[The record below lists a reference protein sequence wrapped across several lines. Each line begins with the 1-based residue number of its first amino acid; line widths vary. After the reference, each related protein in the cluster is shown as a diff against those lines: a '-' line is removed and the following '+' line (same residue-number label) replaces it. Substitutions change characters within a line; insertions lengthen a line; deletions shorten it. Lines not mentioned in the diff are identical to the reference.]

1 MSEDIWGLVL
11 VDAIFLALAG
21 SVTLWFRAWL
31 RSQREDL
38 DRVLGDLADQR
49 QELTRIASRIER
61 LCALQ
66 EARLEAGSEAPPVA
80 PVTRGPIPS
89 PERRPVR
96 ETTAPA
102 VARRTE
108 AVPEPP
114 SEPRPD
120 RSAGEGR
127 YDRAW
132 ELLAQGQQPGEVAR
146 RLRLGV
152 AEVELMARMLRYQQ
166 RR

>member
-1 MSEDIWGLVL
+1 MSENTWGLIL

-66 EARLEAGSEAPPVA
+66 EARLETAGEAPPVA
-80 PVTRGPIPS
+80 PAARASIPS
-89 PERRPVR
+89 PERHPIR
-96 ETTAPA
+96 EAAVPT
-102 VARRTE
+102 VARRTGT
-108 AVPEPP
+108 VPEPP
-114 SEPRPD
+114 SEPEPARA
-120 RSAGEGR
+120 AGEGR

-152 AEVELMARMLRYQQ
+152 AEVELMVRMLRYQQ